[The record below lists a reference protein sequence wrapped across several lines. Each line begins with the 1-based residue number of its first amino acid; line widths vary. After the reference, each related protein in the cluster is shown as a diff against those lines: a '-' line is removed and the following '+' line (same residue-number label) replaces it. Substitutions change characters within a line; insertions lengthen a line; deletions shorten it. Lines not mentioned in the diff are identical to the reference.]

1 MNKNDLVRK
10 SELKNQRSN
19 KINGLMIVVDGMTFN
34 ADEASQDRM
43 VRSIM
48 TMSLNETTQWVLAD
62 GSAANVSRAQLLA
75 VLKQARIEQ
84 TKIWISTKD

>member
-19 KINGLMIVVDGMTFN
+19 KINGLTIVVDGMTFN

-62 GSAANVSRAQLLA
+62 GSAANVNRAQLLA

>member
-19 KINGLMIVVDGMTFN
+19 KINGLTIVVDGMTFN

-48 TMSLNETTQWVLAD
+48 TMSLNETTQWVLSD
-62 GSAANVSRAQLLA
+62 GSTANVSRAQLLA